1 MSLTYM
7 DLCNKVLR
15 RINEIEFSQTD
26 FDSATGLHAATKDAV
41 LHAIA
46 KINSAEF
53 EWPFNATTYTQTL
66 QAGVESYQFP
76 SDLKTVDFNSF
87 QIQRDVNS
95 VVITKIDAD
104 TFTYPLPITNLGNSV
119 NSATTETY
127 TASTGDATVGAINN
141 TSSTAT
147 VGAIIDIASASL
159 SSNVVTVNTSS
170 AHGLNTNDTV
180 GISNLGFDV
189 TDPNSVKVENFRTLK
204 KIERDEYF
212 NHGRDADANSLAA
225 GRGMPDHIFMDHGV
239 GSGLSQDL
247 YFGITPS
254 PDKAY
259 KVKFNYFA
267 VPFKLSEYNDITR
280 IPDNFEHVIVDGA
293 VHFMF
298 TFKEN
303 MDAGQ
308 LALMSFQ
315 QGIKEMQSQLINSYE
330 RITDRRVAFGGGK
343 VGIQVADRV

>member
-1 MSLTYM
+1 MALSYM
-7 DLCNKVLR
+7 NLCNKVLR
-15 RINEIEFSQTD
+15 RINEVEFSATD

-66 QAGVESYQFP
+66 QAGVESYRFP

-95 VVITKIDAD
+95 VVVTKINST
-104 TFTYPLPITNLGNSV
+104 TFTYPLPITNLGTSV
-119 NSATTETY
+119 NEATSETY
-127 TASTGDATVGAINN
+127 TASTGDATVGAINS

-147 VGAIIDIASASL
+147 VGARIDISSASL
-159 SSNVVTVNTSS
+159 ASNVVSVATTS
-170 AHGLNTNDTV
+170 AHGLSTGDTV
-180 GISNLGFDV
+180 GITELGFSV
-189 TDPNSVKVENFRTLK
+189 TDPNSVRVDNFRTLR

-225 GRGMPDHIFMDHGV
+225 GRGMPDHIFLDHGV

-254 PDKAY
+254 PNKAY

-267 VPFKLSEYNDITR
+267 VPFALTEYDDVCKV
-280 IPDNFEHVIVDGA
+280 PDNFEHVVVDGA

-315 QGIKEMQSQLINSYE
+315 QGIKEMQTQLINSYE

-343 VGIQVADRV
+343 IGIQVADRV